1 MAVTP
6 SLLAKEVPAYVM
18 WEMYI
23 PFGSLIQN
31 KPIIMEVHTIKKFCC
46 FTKLQREPL
55 KLPRPH
61 LKNGR
66 IKTSQIGVICILKLS
81 FKMKM
86 TTCTSKREGTGKKAV
101 SLFLNQGDTCLK
113 YPHFVRFWKTISNC
127 TKSCGSRADLQQK
140 LKIAWNGLLPRDL
153 LYLQVPRIS
162 SKFFLNCRLE
172 LLWIPVKTPGRTNYS
187 ENKPCRLLNRFEQP
201 FQSLYFDALMP
212 ATTLCWFDA

>member
-6 SLLAKEVPAYVM
+6 SLLAKEVLAYMM
-18 WEMYI
+18 WEMNEYI

-86 TTCTSKREGTGKKAV
+86 TTCTSKGREPEKSRFTV
-101 SLFLNQGDTCLK
+101 LK
-113 YPHFVRFWKTISNC
+113 PGRYVFK
-127 TKSCGSRADLQQK
+127 
-140 LKIAWNGLLPRDL
+140 
-153 LYLQVPRIS
+153 IS
-162 SKFFLNCRLE
+162 SFFFVFEKPFPIVPKVAGHEQIC
-172 LLWIPVKTPGRTNYS
+172 
-187 ENKPCRLLNRFEQP
+187 NKNSRLLGTDYSHGTCYTFKCLGSAP
-201 FQSLYFDALMP
+201 SSS
-212 ATTLCWFDA
+212 

>member
-1 MAVTP
+1 MSNCELVIFFARGENISLESELIPCFKKSEIAMAVTP
-6 SLLAKEVPAYVM
+6 SLLSKEVPAYVM

-31 KPIIMEVHTIKKFCC
+31 KPIIVEVHTIKKFCC

-86 TTCTSKREGTGKKAV
+86 TTCTSKREGGSGKNRITV
-101 SLFLNQGDTCLK
+101 LK
-113 YPHFVRFWKTISNC
+113 PERYIRV
-127 TKSCGSRADLQQK
+127 
-140 LKIAWNGLLPRDL
+140 
-153 LYLQVPRIS
+153 
-162 SKFFLNCRLE
+162 
-172 LLWIPVKTPGRTNYS
+172 
-187 ENKPCRLLNRFEQP
+187 
-201 FQSLYFDALMP
+201 
-212 ATTLCWFDA
+212 